1 MKVIKRDGRTTQFDR
16 EKIRIAIAG
25 ANGDFGED
33 EGMHVTQDE
42 IGEVVDL
49 VTRRLLDGG
58 VDSTSVEDIQD
69 LVEKTLMD
77 AGYTDVARAYIRY
90 RYDREKER
98 LARTRL
104 IRDFKKKLDGTN
116 IENQNANLDER
127 SFSGRMNEAARILLK
142 DDALKR
148 MSRGAREDHLNN
160 LIYIHDLDSYSSGQ
174 HNCLSIPIDDL
185 LKDGFTTRQADVR
198 SPRGVNTALQL
209 VAVIMQLQSLQQ
221 FGGVAATHLDW
232 SMVPYVRFT
241 LLKHLVAVT
250 AYEREVEESDVQ
262 ADLYKDVIKGAIAA
276 GALGDDS
283 LADTKA
289 AIVELAYDNSFDF
302 IKCLTD
308 IYEQKDLC
316 KCLNQAI
323 KTTQK
328 DIHQGAEALYH
339 NLNTL
344 QSRSGQQLPF
354 SSINYG
360 TCTLPEGRWV
370 IDALLDASLDGVG
383 PLHKTP
389 IFPCGIFQYM
399 RGVNDKPGTPNYD
412 MFRKA
417 LKSTSLRLYPN
428 YANCDWSTD
437 IAARKQD
444 RTAKQACLDSLTQEQ
459 LDEILAFAETYP
471 KKFKALGL
479 EVVDGADRGRIVHV
493 SDKPNPIEI
502 FSTMGCRTSNG
513 IDINYT
519 QFNEDI
525 QRILDGD
532 WEGEFKFS
540 AACQKDG
547 RGNIAPTTI
556 ILPEVAMLAG
566 RDVEKFME
574 LLDQKIHDAK
584 NHLLE
589 RFEHVCSQHPSSARF
604 MYDNRTMTGFKL
616 EEGVRSAIQ
625 HGTIVIGQL
634 GLAETLQL
642 LIGTDQT
649 TPEGMAL
656 AKRIEELFKTR
667 CAEFKQKYHQNFG
680 VYYTPAENL
689 CYTAML
695 KFRDKYGVIENV
707 SDHDY
712 FTNSMHVPVWHD
724 MTPFEKI
731 DIESELTGYSNA
743 GCITYVELDSTTS
756 HNIDA
761 LEELVTYA
769 MDHDIPYFAINV
781 PVDTCMDC
789 GYAGEINDACPKCD
803 SDNIQHLRRVTGYL
817 TNDYKTAF
825 NLGKQAEVEDRV
837 KHNGRVDACD
847 IKE

>member
-1 MKVIKRDGRTTQFDR
+1 MKVIKRDGRTAPFDR
-16 EKIRIAIAG
+16 DKIKDAIEG
-25 ANGDFGED
+25 ANSDVAED
-33 EGMHVTQDE
+33 GAQASADE
-42 IGEVVDL
+42 IAEVVEE
-49 VTRRLLDGG
+49 VTRALLREGD
-58 VDSTSVEDIQD
+58 TKPASVEDIQD
-69 LVEKTLMD
+69 LVEQTLMET
-77 AGYTDVARAYIRY
+77 GHTDVARAYVRY
-90 RYDREKER
+90 RYDREKAR
-98 LARTRL
+98 LAKTEL
-104 IRDFKKKLDGTN
+104 IQNFKRKLDGTN

-142 DDALKR
+142 DDALGR
-148 MSRGAREDHLNN
+148 MSRGMREDHLNN

-185 LKDGFTTRQADVR
+185 LRRGFSTRQADVR
-198 SPRGVNTALQL
+198 SPRSVNTALQL
-209 VAVIMQLQSLQQ
+209 IAVIMQLQSLQQ

-241 LLKHLVAVT
+241 LLKHLVSIT
-250 AYEREVEESDVQ
+250 AYEKDAEESDVK
-262 ADLYKDVIKGAIAA
+262 ADLYADILKAQGTSEEGLKD
-276 GALGDDS
+276 
-283 LADTKA
+283 ADT
-289 AIVELAYDNSFDF
+289 AITELVYDNSFDC
-302 IKCLTD
+302 IGCLTVIYNQLGLDKCL
-308 IYEQKDLC
+308 K
-316 KCLNQAI
+316 QAI
-323 KTTQK
+323 KTTKK
-328 DIHQGAEALYH
+328 DIFQGAEALYH

-370 IDALLDASLDGVG
+370 IDALLEASIDGVG

-437 IAARKQD
+437 LAARKQD
-444 RTAKQACLDSLTQEQ
+444 RAAKQTSIDALSAEQ
-459 LDEILAFAETYP
+459 KDKVLEFADRHP
-471 KKFKALGL
+471 KKFKELGL
-479 EVVDGADRGRIVHV
+479 EVVDGADRGRLIHV
-493 SDKPNPIEI
+493 SETPNPIEI

-519 QFNEDI
+519 QFDENI
-525 QRILDGD
+525 SHILDGD
-532 WEGEFKFS
+532 WDGEFHFS

-556 ILPEVAMLAG
+556 IMPEVAMLADC
-566 RDVEKFME
+566 DVEKFMV

-584 NHLLE
+584 DHLLE
-589 RFEHVCSQHPSSARF
+589 RLEHVCEQSASSANF
-604 MYDNRTMTGFKL
+604 MYDNRTMTGYKP

-642 LIGTDQT
+642 LIGTDHT

-667 CAEFKQKYHQNFG
+667 CAEFKQKYRQNFG

-689 CYTAML
+689 CYTAMM
-695 KFRDKYGVIENV
+695 KFREKYGIIENV

-743 GCITYVELDSTTS
+743 GCITYVELGSTTS

-769 MDHDIPYFAINV
+769 MDKDIPYFACNV
-781 PVDTCMDC
+781 PVDTCLDC
-789 GYAGEINDACPKCD
+789 GYAAEINDVCPKCG
-803 SDNIQHLRRVTGYL
+803 SDHIQRLRRVTGYL

>member
-1 MKVIKRDGRTTQFDR
+1 MRVMRVIKRDGREAAFDR
-16 EKIRIAIAG
+16 NKIRDAIAG
-25 ANGDFGED
+25 ANGDFGVD
-33 EGMHVTQDE
+33 EGIHVTQEE
-42 IGEVVDL
+42 IGQVVEAVANRL
-49 VTRRLLDGG
+49 LLDGN
-58 VDSTSVEDIQD
+58 DTANVEDIQD

-77 AGYTDVARAYIRY
+77 SGHTDVARAYIRY
-90 RYDREKER
+90 RYDREKAR
-98 LARTRL
+98 LSRTKL
-104 IRDFKKKLDGTN
+104 IKDFKRKLDGTN

-142 DDALKR
+142 DDALRR
-148 MSRGAREDHLNN
+148 MSRGMREDHLNN
-160 LIYIHDLDSYSSGQ
+160 LIYVHDLDSYSSGQ
-174 HNCLSIPIDDL
+174 HNCLSLPVDDL
-185 LKDGFTTRQADVR
+185 LRNGFSTRQADVR
-198 SPRGVNTALQL
+198 SPRSVNTALQL
-209 VAVIMQLQSLQQ
+209 IAVIMQLQSLQQ
-221 FGGVAATHLDW
+221 FGGVAATHIDW

-241 LLKHLVAVT
+241 LLKHLIAIT
-250 AYEREVEESDVQ
+250 AYEKDADEEDVK
-262 ADLYKDVIKGAIAA
+262 ADLNKAILNYQGIDAY
-276 GALGDDS
+276 GVE
-283 LADTKA
+283 
-289 AIVELAYDNSFDF
+289 AIIEAIYDLVYDNSFDF
-302 IKCLTD
+302 IGCLTT
-308 IYEQKDLC
+308 IYEQKNLF

-323 KTTQK
+323 NMTKR

-370 IDALLDASLDGVG
+370 IQGLLDASLDGVG

-399 RGVNDKPGTPNYD
+399 RGVNNKPGTPNYD
-412 MFRKA
+412 MFRLA

-428 YANCDWSTD
+428 YCNCDWTVD
-437 IAARKQD
+437 LAARKQD
-444 RTAKQACLDSLTQEQ
+444 RATKQAYLDSLAPEQ
-459 LDEILAFAETYP
+459 LDVILEFADKHP

-479 EVVDGADRGRIVHV
+479 EVVDGADRGRIIHV
-493 SDKPNPIEI
+493 SEKPNPIEI
-502 FSTMGCRTSNG
+502 FSTMGCRTTNG
-513 IDINYT
+513 LDINYT

-532 WEGEFKFS
+532 WDGEFRFS

-556 ILPEVAMLAG
+556 ILPEVAMLAN
-566 RDVEKFME
+566 RDVETFME
-574 LLDQKIHDAK
+574 ILDQKIHDAK
-584 NHLLE
+584 DHLLE
-589 RFEHVCSQHPSSARF
+589 RFAHVCSQSPSSANF
-604 MYDNRTMTGFKL
+604 MYGNHTMAGFKP
-616 EEGVRSAIQ
+616 EEGVESAIK

-689 CYTAML
+689 CYTAMM

-761 LEELVTYA
+761 LEELVNYA

-789 GYAGEINDACPKCD
+789 GYAGEINDDCPKCG
-803 SDNIQHLRRVTGYL
+803 SHNIQRLRRVTGYL

-825 NLGKQAEVEDRV
+825 NLGKQAEVEARV

>member
-1 MKVIKRDGRTTQFDR
+1 MKVIKRDGRTAKFDR
-16 EKIRIAIAG
+16 EKIQVAIAG
-25 ANGDFGED
+25 ANGDFAED
-33 EGMHVTQDE
+33 EGVHVTPDE
-42 IGEVVDL
+42 IGAVVEAVTQELLGRDL
-49 VTRRLLDGG
+49 EEAT
-58 VDSTSVEDIQD
+58 VEEIEK
-69 LVEKTLMD
+69 LVENTLM
-77 AGYTDVARAYIRY
+77 ANGHHDVARAYIRY
-90 RYDREKER
+90 RYDREKAR
-98 LARTRL
+98 LAKL
-104 IRDFKKKLDGTN
+104 QLLKDFRNKLDGTN

-142 DDALKR
+142 DDALRR
-148 MSRGAREDHLNN
+148 MSRGMREDHLNN
-160 LIYIHDLDSYSSGQ
+160 IIYIHDLDSYSSGQ

-185 LKDGFTTRQADVR
+185 LKNGFTTRQADVR
-198 SPRGVNTALQL
+198 SPRSVNTALQL

-221 FGGVAATHLDW
+221 FGGVAATHIDW

-250 AYEREVEESDVQ
+250 AYEKDAEEGDVQ
-262 ADLYKDVIKGAIAA
+262 ADLCKSILKSQGA
-276 GALGDDS
+276 S
-283 LADTKA
+283 EE
-289 AIVELAYDNSFDF
+289 ELANAKDAITELVYDNSFDCVG
-302 IKCLTD
+302 CLTA
-308 IYEQKDLC
+308 IYEQQDLC

-323 KTTQK
+323 KMTQK
-328 DIHQGAEALYH
+328 DIYQGAEALYH

-370 IDALLDASLDGVG
+370 IDSLLQSSIDGIG

-399 RGVNDKPGTPNYD
+399 HGVNDKPGTPNYD

-428 YANCDWSTD
+428 YCLVEWSND
-437 IAARKQD
+437 IAGRKQD
-444 RTAKQACLDSLTQEQ
+444 RATKQAYIDSLTPEQ
-459 LDEILAFAETYP
+459 TNKILEFAEKYP
-471 KKFKALGL
+471 RKFKTLGL
-479 EVVDGADRGRIVHV
+479 EVVDAADRGQVIHV

-502 FSTMGCRTSNG
+502 FSTMGCRTTNG

-532 WEGEFKFS
+532 WDGEFKFS

-547 RGNIAPTTI
+547 RGNIAPTTL
-556 ILPEVAMLAG
+556 ILPEIAMLAD

-584 NHLLE
+584 DHLLE
-589 RFEHVCSQHPSSARF
+589 RFEHVCSQSASSANF
-604 MYDNRTMTGFKL
+604 MYGNNTMTGFKP
-616 EEGVRSAIQ
+616 EEGVESAIK

-634 GLAETLQL
+634 GLAETLHL
-642 LIGTDQT
+642 LIGTDHT
-649 TPEGMAL
+649 TEEGMAL

-689 CYTAML
+689 CYTAMK
-695 KFRDKYGVIENV
+695 KFQEKHGKIENV
-707 SDHDY
+707 SDHDF

-731 DIESELTGYSNA
+731 DIEAELTGYSNA
-743 GCITYVELDSTTS
+743 GCITYVELDSSTH

-761 LEELVTYA
+761 LEELVNYA
-769 MDHDIPYFAINV
+769 MDRDIPYFACNCKR
-781 PVDTCMDC
+781 DQCLDC
-789 GYAGEINDACPKCD
+789 GYTDQIDDACPICD
-803 SDNIQHLRRVTGYL
+803 STHIQRLRRITGYL
-817 TNDYKTAF
+817 STSVELW
-825 NLGKQAEVEDRV
+825 NLGKQAEESKRV
-837 KHNGRVDACD
+837 QHNGRVDACD

>member
-1 MKVIKRDGRTTQFDR
+1 MKVIKRDGRTTQFDQ
-16 EKIRIAIAG
+16 EKIRTAISG

-33 EGMHVTQDE
+33 EGTHVTADQ
-42 IGEVVDL
+42 IAQVVDL
-49 VTRRLLDGG
+49 VTQGILDSGTEA
-58 VDSTSVEDIQD
+58 TSVEEIQD

-77 AGYTDVARAYIRY
+77 EGYSDVARAYVRY
-90 RYDREKER
+90 RYDREKAR
-98 LARTRL
+98 LARTKL
-104 IRDFKKKLDGTN
+104 LGDFRRKLDGTN

-127 SFSGRMNEAARILLK
+127 SFSGRMNEAARIILK
-142 DDALKR
+142 DDALGR
-148 MSRGAREDHLNN
+148 MSREMREDHINN
-160 LIYIHDLDSYSSGQ
+160 IIYIHDLDSYSSGQ

-185 LKDGFTTRQADVR
+185 LRNGFSTRQADVR
-198 SPRGVNTALQL
+198 SPRSISTALQL

-221 FGGVAATHLDW
+221 FGGVAATHIDW

-241 LLKHLVAVT
+241 LLKHLVSIT
-250 AYEREVEESDVQ
+250 AYEKDADESDVK
-262 ADLYKDVIKGAIAA
+262 ADLYADILKTQGIECHNSEDVQ
-276 GALGDDS
+276 D
-283 LADTKA
+283 
-289 AIVELAYDNSFDF
+289 AIVELAYDNSFGLIGTLEKIYKEKQLD
-302 IKCLTD
+302 KCLR
-308 IYEQKDLC
+308 
-316 KCLNQAI
+316 QAI
-323 KTTQK
+323 RLTSV

-370 IDALLDASLDGVG
+370 IDGLLDASLDGVG

-399 RGVNDKPGTPNYD
+399 QGVNDKPGTPNYD

-417 LKSTSLRLYPN
+417 LRSTSLRLYPN
-428 YANCDWSTD
+428 YANCNWTID

-444 RTAKQACLDSLTQEQ
+444 RATKQAQIDALSPEQTAKVLE
-459 LDEILAFAETYP
+459 FADKFP
-471 KKFKALGL
+471 RKFKALGL
-479 EVVDGADRGRIVHV
+479 EVVDGADRGRLIHV

-502 FSTMGCRTSNG
+502 FSTMGCRTTNG
-513 IDINYT
+513 LDINYS
-519 QFNEDI
+519 QFGEDL
-525 QRILDGD
+525 QRILNGD
-532 WEGEFKFS
+532 WDGEFCFS

-556 ILPEVAMLAG
+556 ILPEIAMMAG
-566 RDVEKFME
+566 RNVETFME

-584 NHLLE
+584 DHLLE
-589 RFEHVCSQHPSSARF
+589 RYAHVCSQSASSANF
-604 MYDNRTMTGFKL
+604 MYGNHTMVGFKP
-616 EEGVRSAIQ
+616 EEGVESAIK

-634 GLAETLQL
+634 GLAEALQL
-642 LIGTDQT
+642 LIGTDHT
-649 TPEGMAL
+649 TEEGMAL
-656 AKRIEELFKTR
+656 AKRIEGLFQTR

-695 KFRDKYGVIENV
+695 KFRERYGIIPHV
-707 SDHDY
+707 SDHDF

-724 MTPFEKI
+724 LTPFEKI
-731 DIESELTGYSNA
+731 DIEGELTGYSNA

-769 MDHDIPYFAINV
+769 MDRDIPYFAINV

-789 GYAGEINDACPKCD
+789 GYAGEINDDCPKCG
-803 SDNIQHLRRVTGYL
+803 SSHIQRLRRVTGYL

-825 NLGKQAEVEDRV
+825 NYGKQKEVEARV

>member
-1 MKVIKRDGRTTQFDR
+1 MRVIKRDGREATFDR
-16 EKIRIAIAG
+16 DKIRDAIAG

-33 EGMHVTQDE
+33 EGIHVTQEE
-42 IGEVVDL
+42 IGQVVDTIAAKL
-49 VTRRLLDGG
+49 IAEGDE
-58 VDSTSVEDIQD
+58 SASVEDIQD

-77 AGYTDVARAYIRY
+77 AGHTDVARAYVRY
-90 RYDREKER
+90 RYDREK
-98 LARTRL
+98 ARMGKTKL
-104 IRDFKKKLDGTN
+104 IRDFKRKLDGTN

-148 MSRGAREDHLNN
+148 MSRGMREDHINN
-160 LIYIHDLDSYSSGQ
+160 LIYVHDLDSYSSGQ
-174 HNCLSIPIDDL
+174 HNCMSIPIDDL
-185 LKDGFTTRQADVR
+185 LRSGFATRQADVR
-198 SPRGVNTALQL
+198 SPRSVNTALQL
-209 VAVIMQLQSLQQ
+209 IAVIMQLQSLQQ

-232 SMVPYVRFT
+232 SMVPYVRFS
-241 LLKHLVAVT
+241 LLKHAIAIT
-250 AYEREVEESDVQ
+250 AYEKGVEEDDVK
-262 ADLYKDVIKGAIAA
+262 ADLYASILKQA
-276 GALGDDS
+276 GCEIDENIDDS
-283 LADTKA
+283 VKDL
-289 AIVELAYDNSFDF
+289 IYDNSFDF
-302 IKCLTD
+302 VNCLTSIYSQMGLDKCL
-308 IYEQKDLC
+308 K
-316 KCLNQAI
+316 QAI
-323 KTTQK
+323 KTTKK
-328 DIHQGAEALYH
+328 DIFQGSEALYA

-370 IDALLDASLDGVG
+370 IDGLLDASIDGVG
-383 PLHKTP
+383 KLHKTP

-417 LKSTSLRLYPN
+417 LRSTSLRLYPN
-428 YANCDWSTD
+428 YANVDWSND
-437 IAARKQD
+437 LAARKAD
-444 RTAKQACLDSLTQEQ
+444 RSAKQAYIDSLSQEQ
-459 LDEILAFAETYP
+459 VSTILAFADKYP
-471 KKFKALGL
+471 RKFKALGL
-479 EVVDGADRGRIVHV
+479 EDIDAADRGRIIHV

-502 FSTMGCRTSNG
+502 FSTMGCRTTNG

-519 QFNEDI
+519 QFEEDI

-532 WEGEFKFS
+532 WEGEFQFS

-556 ILPEVAMLAG
+556 ILPEVAMLADC
-566 RDVEKFME
+566 DVEKFME

-584 NHLLE
+584 DHLLE
-589 RFEHVCSQHPSSARF
+589 RFAHVCSQSPSSANF
-604 MYDNRTMTGFKL
+604 MYGNHTMTGFKP
-616 EEGVRSAIQ
+616 EEGVESAVK

-649 TPEGMAL
+649 TEEGMAL
-656 AKRIEELFKTR
+656 AKRIEGLFNTR

-689 CYTAML
+689 CYTAMM
-695 KFRDKYGVIENV
+695 KFKDKHGVIENV
-707 SDHDY
+707 SDHDF

-743 GCITYVELDSTTS
+743 GCITYVELDSTTY

-769 MDHDIPYFAINV
+769 MDHDIPYFACNCKR
-781 PVDTCMDC
+781 DQCLDC
-789 GYAGEINDACPKCD
+789 GYTGEIDGDCPKCG
-803 SDNIQHLRRVTGYL
+803 SSKIQRLRRITGYL
-817 TNDYKTAF
+817 STSVELW
-825 NLGKQAEVEDRV
+825 NLGKQAEESKRV
-837 KHNGRVDACD
+837 QHNGRVNACD

>member
-1 MKVIKRDGRTTQFDR
+1 MKVIKRDGRTAQFDQ
-16 EKIRIAIAG
+16 EKIRNAIAG
-25 ANGDFGED
+25 ANGDFGEN
-33 EGMHVTQDE
+33 EGRHVNQEE
-42 IGEVVDL
+42 IGVVVDI
-49 VTRRLLDGG
+49 VTKELLRSG
-58 VDSTSVEDIQD
+58 VDATSVEDIQD
-69 LVEKTLMD
+69 LVEKSLMES
-77 AGYTDVARAYIRY
+77 GHTDVARAYVRY
-90 RYDREKER
+90 RYDREKAR
-98 LARTRL
+98 LSKTKL
-104 IRDFKKKLDGTN
+104 IKDFKRKLDGTN

-148 MSRGAREDHLNN
+148 MSRGMREDHLNN
-160 LIYIHDLDSYSSGQ
+160 LIYVHDLDSYSSGQ
-174 HNCLSIPIDDL
+174 HNCLSLPVDDL
-185 LKDGFTTRQADVR
+185 LRNGFSTRQADVR
-198 SPRGVNTALQL
+198 SPRSVNTALQL
-209 VAVIMQLQSLQQ
+209 IAVIMQLQSLQQ

-250 AYEREVEESDVQ
+250 AYEKDAEEGDIK
-262 ADLYKDVIKGAIAA
+262 ADLYKEILKAQGVEADGA
-276 GALGDDS
+276 D
-283 LADTKA
+283 
-289 AIVELAYDNSFDF
+289 AIQDAVYDLVYDNSFDF
-302 IKCLTD
+302 VGCLTT

-323 KTTQK
+323 KTTKK
-328 DIHQGAEALYH
+328 DIFQGAEALYA

-370 IDALLDASLDGVG
+370 IDGLLDASIDGVG
-383 PLHKTP
+383 KLHKTP

-428 YANCDWSTD
+428 YANCDWTVD
-437 IAARKQD
+437 LAARKQD
-444 RTAKQACLDSLTQEQ
+444 RATKQAYLDSLDSEQ
-459 LDEILAFAETYP
+459 IDKILEFADKYP
-471 KKFKALGL
+471 KKFKELGL
-479 EVVDGADRGRIVHV
+479 EVVDGADRGRIIHV
-493 SDKPNPIEI
+493 SEKPNPIEI
-502 FSTMGCRTSNG
+502 FSTMGCRTTNG
-513 IDINYT
+513 LDINYT

-532 WEGEFKFS
+532 WDGEFRFS

-556 ILPEVAMLAG
+556 ILPEVAMLAD

-584 NHLLE
+584 DHLLE
-589 RFEHVCSQHPSSARF
+589 RFAHVCSQLPSSANF
-604 MYDNRTMTGFKL
+604 MYGNHTMAGFKP
-616 EEGVRSAIQ
+616 EEGVESAIK

-689 CYTAML
+689 CYTAMM

-707 SDHDY
+707 SDHDF

-731 DIESELTGYSNA
+731 DIEAELTGYSNA
-743 GCITYVELDSTTS
+743 GCITYVELDSTTY

-761 LEELVTYA
+761 LEELVNYA
-769 MDHDIPYFAINV
+769 MDKDIPYFACNLKR
-781 PVDTCMDC
+781 DQCLDC
-789 GYAGEINDACPKCD
+789 GYTDEIDGACPKCG
-803 SDNIQHLRRVTGYL
+803 STHIMRLRRITGYL
-817 TNDYKTAF
+817 STSVELW
-825 NLGKQAEVEDRV
+825 NLGKQAEESKRTQ
-837 KHNGRVDACD
+837 HNGRVDACD

>member
-1 MKVIKRDGRTTQFDR
+1 MRVIKRDGREAAFDR
-16 EKIRIAIAG
+16 DKIRDAIAG

-33 EGMHVTQDE
+33 EGLHVTQEE
-42 IGEVVDL
+42 IGQVVDA
-49 VTRRLLDGG
+49 VASRLLGG
-58 VDSTSVEDIQD
+58 DAETASVEDIQN

-77 AGYTDVARAYIRY
+77 SGHTDVARAYVRY
-90 RYDREKER
+90 RYDREKAR
-98 LARTRL
+98 LAKTRL
-104 IRDFKKKLDGTN
+104 IKDFKKKLDGTN

-142 DDALKR
+142 DDALGR
-148 MSRGAREDHLNN
+148 MSRKMREDHINN
-160 LIYIHDLDSYSSGQ
+160 LIYVHDLDSYSSGQ
-174 HNCLSIPIDDL
+174 HNCLSIPVDDL
-185 LKDGFTTRQADVR
+185 LRNGFSTRQADVR
-198 SPRGVNTALQL
+198 SPRSVNTALQL
-209 VAVIMQLQSLQQ
+209 IAVIMQLQSLQQ

-250 AYEREVEESDVQ
+250 AYEKDAEEGDVK
-262 ADLYKDVIKGAIAA
+262 ADLYKEILKAQGVEADGA
-276 GALGDDS
+276 D
-283 LADTKA
+283 
-289 AIVELAYDNSFDF
+289 AIQDAVYDLVYDNLFDF
-302 IKCLTD
+302 VGCLTT
-308 IYEQKDLC
+308 IYKEKDLC

-323 KTTQK
+323 KTTKK
-328 DIHQGAEALYH
+328 DIFQGAEALYA

-370 IDALLDASLDGVG
+370 IDGLLDASIDGVG
-383 PLHKTP
+383 QLHKTP

-444 RTAKQACLDSLTQEQ
+444 RASKQAYLDSLPQEN
-459 LDEILAFAETYP
+459 LDRILEFAEAYP

-479 EVVDGADRGRIVHV
+479 EVVDGADRGRVIHV

-532 WEGEFKFS
+532 WEGEFRFS

-556 ILPEVAMLAG
+556 ILPEVAMLAD

-584 NHLLE
+584 DHLLE
-589 RFEHVCSQHPSSARF
+589 RFAHVCSQLPSSANF
-604 MYDNRTMTGFKL
+604 MYGNRTMAGFKP
-616 EEGVRSAIQ
+616 EEGVESAIK

-649 TPEGMAL
+649 TEDGMAL

-689 CYTAML
+689 CYTAMM

-707 SDHDY
+707 SDHDF

-743 GCITYVELDSTTS
+743 GCITYVELDSTTY

-761 LEELVTYA
+761 LEELVNYA
-769 MDHDIPYFAINV
+769 MNKDIPYFACNLKR
-781 PVDTCMDC
+781 DQCLDC
-789 GYAGEINDACPKCD
+789 GYTDEIDGACPKCG
-803 SDNIQHLRRVTGYL
+803 STHIMRLRRITGYL
-817 TNDYKTAF
+817 STSVELWNF
-825 NLGKQAEVEDRV
+825 GKQAEESNRIQ
-837 KHNGRVDACD
+837 HNGRVDACD

>member
-1 MKVIKRDGRTTQFDR
+1 MRVIKRDGREAAFDR
-16 EKIRIAIAG
+16 DKIRDAIAG
-25 ANGDFGED
+25 ANGDFGEN
-33 EGMHVTQDE
+33 EGIHVTQDE
-42 IGEVVDL
+42 IGQVVDA
-49 VTRRLLDGG
+49 VANRLLGG
-58 VDSTSVEDIQD
+58 DAETASVEDIQN

-77 AGYTDVARAYIRY
+77 SGHTDVARAYVRY
-90 RYDREKER
+90 RYDREKAR
-98 LARTRL
+98 LAKTRL
-104 IRDFKKKLDGTN
+104 IKDFKKKLDGTN

-142 DDALKR
+142 DDALGR
-148 MSRGAREDHLNN
+148 MSREMREDHINN
-160 LIYIHDLDSYSSGQ
+160 LIYVHDLDSYSSGQ
-174 HNCLSIPIDDL
+174 HNCLSIPVDDL
-185 LKDGFTTRQADVR
+185 LRNGFSTRQADVR
-198 SPRGVNTALQL
+198 SPRSVNTALQL
-209 VAVIMQLQSLQQ
+209 IAVIMQLQSLQQ

-250 AYEREVEESDVQ
+250 AYEKDAEEGDVK
-262 ADLYKDVIKGAIAA
+262 ADLYKEILKAQGVEADGA
-276 GALGDDS
+276 D
-283 LADTKA
+283 
-289 AIVELAYDNSFDF
+289 AIQEAVYDLVYDNLFDF
-302 IKCLTD
+302 VGCLTT
-308 IYEQKDLC
+308 IYKEKDLC

-323 KTTQK
+323 KTTKK
-328 DIHQGAEALYH
+328 DIFQGAEALYA

-370 IDALLDASLDGVG
+370 IDGLLDASIDGVG
-383 PLHKTP
+383 QLHKTP

-428 YANCDWSTD
+428 YANCDWTVD
-437 IAARKQD
+437 LAARKQD
-444 RTAKQACLDSLTQEQ
+444 RATKQAYLDSLDSEQ
-459 LDEILAFAETYP
+459 IDKILEFADKYP
-471 KKFKALGL
+471 KKFKELGL
-479 EVVDGADRGRIVHV
+479 EVVDGADRGRIIHV
-493 SDKPNPIEI
+493 SEKPNPIEI
-502 FSTMGCRTSNG
+502 FSTMGCRTTNG
-513 IDINYT
+513 LDINYT

-532 WEGEFKFS
+532 WDGEFRFS

-556 ILPEVAMLAG
+556 ILPEVAMLAD

-584 NHLLE
+584 DHLLE
-589 RFEHVCSQHPSSARF
+589 RFAHVCSQLPSSANF
-604 MYDNRTMTGFKL
+604 MYGNHTMTGFKP
-616 EEGVRSAIQ
+616 EEGVESAIK

-689 CYTAML
+689 CYTAMM

-707 SDHDY
+707 SDHDF

-731 DIESELTGYSNA
+731 DIEAELTGYSNA
-743 GCITYVELDSTTS
+743 GCITYVELDSTTY

-761 LEELVTYA
+761 LEELVNYA
-769 MDHDIPYFAINV
+769 MDKDIPYFACNLKR
-781 PVDTCMDC
+781 DQCLEC
-789 GYAGEINDACPKCD
+789 GYTDEIDGDCPKCG
-803 SDNIQHLRRVTGYL
+803 SSHIMRLRRITGYL
-817 TNDYKTAF
+817 STSVELW
-825 NLGKQAEVEDRV
+825 NLGKQAEESKRTQ
-837 KHNGRVDACD
+837 HNGRVDACD